1 MRKLRKLPDD
11 YLEKIFDLLEKSYSL
26 KEISKEFGVTYEH
39 LKRIMS
45 GLYAQYEVKNIY
57 GLIAKKDQ
65 VISEN
70 PRKNLD

>member
-11 YLEKIFDLLEKSYSL
+11 YLEQIFDLLQKSYSL

-45 GLYAQYEVKNIY
+45 RLYTQYEVKNIY
-57 GLIAKKDQ
+57 GLISKKDQ
-65 VISEN
+65 VILEN
-70 PRKNLD
+70 SRKHF